1 MSLSHYPA
9 STKTVPIVVLGGGGF
24 EMIEE
29 RKRRVIELYYK
40 EGRNTREIASTERMS
55 IRDISAIIK
64 EEEAKAQ
71 NREDNMKY
79 QIEEIRAAKA
89 YELFDR
95 GKTPMQ
101 VATELKIRELIVSRL
116 YNEYMKLKG
125 LWQVSLLCEKIG
137 EDAWAY
143 LDLYKMACRKR
154 LSNESVIRAVVAFN
168 EIPTAEQRC
177 QQVRREAYDLQI
189 EKERFLVDINFLQ
202 NEKSKLSAQI
212 SNLANG
218 IYQSEE
224 NLRRKTEEE
233 KEITRMMFKH
243 WKAILSTIVAAFQTD
258 KTPITIRPRPSL
270 IHRQAIGEVAF
281 EGEVQEAYEG
291 DIAK

>member
-1 MSLSHYPA
+1 ML
-9 STKTVPIVVLGGGGF
+9 
-24 EMIEE
+24 EE

-64 EEEAKAQ
+64 EEEIKAQ
-71 NREDNMKY
+71 NREDDMKY
-79 QIEEIRAAKA
+79 QLEEIRAAKA
-89 YELFDR
+89 YKLFDG

-101 VATELKIRELIVSRL
+101 VATELKIRGPIVSRL

-137 EDAWAY
+137 EDAWPY
-143 LDLYKMACRKR
+143 LDLYRMACQKG

-168 EIPTAEQRC
+168 EIPAAEHRC
-177 QQVRREAYDLQI
+177 KQVRQEAYDSQI
-189 EKERFLVDINFLQ
+189 KKEGLLVDINFLQ
-202 NEKSKLSAQI
+202 SEKSKLKAQI
-212 SNLANG
+212 SNLAHE
-218 IYQSEE
+218 ICQLEE

-243 WKAILSTIVAAFQTD
+243 QKAILAKIVAAVQTD
-258 KTPITIRPRPSL
+258 KTSITIPPMPSL
-270 IHRQAIGEVAF
+270 IDQQVIGEVAF